1 MGNYSQSE
9 DTLLPDIVFSE
20 ICHNAVNAA
29 RTWTTLNVFDLFWSM
44 IMRVRCCIL
53 QCLVKDNFAIHDN
66 VLPNEYIQFI
76 GVQSFDI
83 IPYLNHRQ
91 NTMIS
96 SNDFFITKKQLEDNE
111 VNKYVEAAMKL
122 ILTGIT
128 PDEKEKEIGPVPV
141 RSQTNMSELSENRLY
156 KKPVNMS
163 YLATLGG
170 SDRDTSR
177 SDYLNETKNE
187 SRQGHVHS
195 QLSDMNSTSMNT

>member
-1 MGNYSQSE
+1 
-9 DTLLPDIVFSE
+9 
-20 ICHNAVNAA
+20 
-29 RTWTTLNVFDLFWSM
+29 
-44 IMRVRCCIL
+44 
-53 QCLVKDNFAIHDN
+53 
-66 VLPNEYIQFI
+66 
-76 GVQSFDI
+76 
-83 IPYLNHRQ
+83 
-91 NTMIS
+91 MIS